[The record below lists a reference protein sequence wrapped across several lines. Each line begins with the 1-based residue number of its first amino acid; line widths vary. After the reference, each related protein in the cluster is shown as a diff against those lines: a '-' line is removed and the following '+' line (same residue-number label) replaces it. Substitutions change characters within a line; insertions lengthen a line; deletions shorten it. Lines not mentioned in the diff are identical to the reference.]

1 MEIGF
6 HSVKDRVCLLC
17 LSPYVQHLE
26 QCLAHGRFS
35 IRVLRENEMG
45 PRAVATPGNGSKQ
58 KARSS
63 STNALDNHAGRLE
76 DDETRGRLQS
86 GKLGSG
92 LLQQNVECK
101 MKDEEAQCFE
111 SW

>member
-1 MEIGF
+1 
-6 HSVKDRVCLLC
+6 
-17 LSPYVQHLE
+17 
-26 QCLAHGRFS
+26 
-35 IRVLRENEMG
+35 MG

-63 STNALDNHAGRLE
+63 SSDALDNHPGRLE

-92 LLQQNVECK
+92 LLQQNGEHK
-101 MKDEEAQCFE
+101 MKDE
-111 SW
+111 